1 MSNETFTIPKPR
13 NEPVKEYRPGS
24 PEKKALKAKL
34 EEMKSKTIEIPIL
47 IDGKVYKTGKLGECR
62 CPHDRKVLLAKYH
75 MMETKHVRL
84 AIQAALRARK
94 QWSEMPWNARAAIFL
109 KMADL
114 LAGPYRDTLNAA
126 TMLGQSKTCHQAE
139 IDAACELIDF
149 FRFNAYY
156 MQKIFEDHPDSAP
169 GMWNRLEYR
178 PLEGFI
184 LAITPFNFTSIAGN
198 LPTAPAMM
206 GDVVLWKCASSSVYS
221 AHFLRE
227 LFHEAGLPE
236 GVITLMLGP
245 GSVIGPPILSH
256 PYFNGIHFTGST
268 STFNGLWREMVNNIE
283 KYKTYPRMVGE
294 TGGKDFIVA
303 HPSADPIAVSVGLIR
318 GAFEYQGQK
327 CSACSRAYIPK
338 SLWPVIQKHLVEE
351 VKTIKMGD
359 VSDFTNFMGAVI
371 DEPSFDK
378 ISEAIEFA
386 KNSKRAKV
394 IVGGGH
400 DKSKGFFIEPTV
412 IVTTDPKFRT
422 LEEELFGPVLTIYVY
437 NDKDFAKTLKLCD
450 QTSTYALTGAIFSR
464 DRDAII
470 QAEKAL
476 IHAAGNFYINDKPT
490 GAVVGQQP
498 FGGGRA
504 SGTNDKAG
512 SALNLL
518 KWVTPRTIKETF
530 VPPKDY
536 RYPFLNEK

>member
-34 EEMKSKTIEIPIL
+34 EEMKSKTIEIPII

-109 KMADL
+109 KIADM

-184 LAITPFNFTSIAGN
+184 FAITPFNFTSIAGN

-206 GDVVLWKCASSSVYS
+206 GDVVLWKCASTAVYS

-227 LFHEAGLPE
+227 LFHEAGLPD

-245 GSVIGPPILSH
+245 GSVIGPVVMNH

-294 TGGKDFIVA
+294 TGGKDFIFA

-338 SLWPVIQKHLVEE
+338 SLWPVIQKHMVEE

-359 VSDFTNFMGAVI
+359 VCDFTNFMGAVI
-371 DEPSFDK
+371 DEASFDK
-378 ISEAIEFA
+378 NAEAIEFA
-386 KNSKRAKV
+386 KKAKRAKV

-422 LEEELFGPVLTIYVY
+422 MEEELFGPVLTIYVY
-437 NDKDFAKTLKLCD
+437 NDKDFVKTLKLCD
-450 QTSTYALTGAIFSR
+450 QTSSYALTGAIFAR

-470 QAEKAL
+470 LAEKTL

-498 FGGGRA
+498 FGGGRG

-536 RYPFLNEK
+536 RYPFLGEK

>member
-34 EEMKSKTIEIPIL
+34 EEMKSKTIEIPII
-47 IDGKVYKTGKLGECR
+47 IDGKIYKTGKLGECR

-109 KMADL
+109 KIADL
-114 LAGPYRDTLNAA
+114 LAGPHRDTLNAA

-184 LAITPFNFTSIAGN
+184 FAITPFNFTSIAGN

-227 LFHEAGLPE
+227 LFHEAGLPD

-245 GSVIGPPILSH
+245 GSVIGPPIMSH

-268 STFNGLWREMVNNIE
+268 KTFNGLWREMVNNIE

-338 SLWPVIQKHLVEE
+338 SLWPVIQKHMVEE
-351 VKTIKMGD
+351 IKTIKMGD
-359 VSDFTNFMGAVI
+359 VCDFTNFMGAVI
-371 DEPSFDK
+371 DEESFDK
-378 ISEAIEFA
+378 NSEAIEFA
-386 KNSKRAKV
+386 KKSKRAKV

-437 NDKDFAKTLKLCD
+437 NDKDYVKTLKLCD
-450 QTSTYALTGAIFSR
+450 QTSSYALTGAIFAR

-470 QAEKAL
+470 LAEKIL

-498 FGGGRA
+498 FGGGRG

-512 SALNLL
+512 SSLNLL